1 MDGSVDVGGTLVSEP
16 RSSNSLPLPAEIAF
30 SLNNDEHASK
40 TNQSSVDNNSGS
52 ERKSLVK
59 ENSSSRSYPSLETI
73 VTTTMVPSIAP
84 TIQPDTT
91 LETAVLQPPTL
102 PIPVEFPPTT
112 TPMPV
117 ANSYVNTNTKS
128 SVATVLNSMRKKG
141 DTDQRR
147 INLKKQTHQ
156 QKTSSPAT
164 STSVDSSSDDDY
176 DNETFSFLDF

>member
-30 SLNNDEHASK
+30 SLNNDDHVSK
-40 TNQSSVDNNSGS
+40 SNQSNWDIKSESGG
-52 ERKSLVK
+52 KSLAK
-59 ENSSSRSYPSLETI
+59 ENSSSRSYPSLSTM
-73 VTTTMVPSIAP
+73 TTSMVPSIAP

-102 PIPVEFPPTT
+102 PSPVEFPPTT

-128 SVATVLNSMRKKG
+128 SVATVLNSMRKKV

-176 DNETFSFLDF
+176 ENEMFSFLDF

>member
-30 SLNNDEHASK
+30 ALNNDDHVSK
-40 TNQSSVDNNSGS
+40 SNQSNVGNKSESGG
-52 ERKSLVK
+52 KSLVK
-59 ENSSSRSYPSLETI
+59 ENSSSRSYPSLSTM
-73 VTTTMVPSIAP
+73 TTSMVPSIAP

-102 PIPVEFPPTT
+102 PSPVEFPPTAT

-117 ANSYVNTNTKS
+117 ANSYVNTNTKQ
-128 SVATVLNSMRKKG
+128 SVATVLNSMRKKV
-141 DTDQRR
+141 DMDQRR
-147 INLKKQTHQ
+147 INPKKPTHQ
-156 QKTSSPAT
+156 PKSSSLAT